1 MERNN
6 IETVND
12 VILFNWLKYAS
23 EGLKEIERTTEYDAL
38 KNMVKSLYSTSYT
51 AVVSNYFDY
60 TYNKTISPLP
70 EEVNG
75 QMIEDYHNGYRRAAM
90 EFNANLAD
98 SLFNRLTFDESP
110 YAMAI
115 LKGENGEE
123 LAVNS
128 KFEVF
133 DAAGNLICNTSKY
146 RVYIPIDSIK
156 GNKENVTLPEDAII
170 IDDLTYVLD
179 THINEYK

>member
-1 MERNN
+1 
-6 IETVND
+6 
-12 VILFNWLKYAS
+12 
-23 EGLKEIERTTEYDAL
+23 
-38 KNMVKSLYSTSYT
+38 
-51 AVVSNYFDY
+51 
-60 TYNKTISPLP
+60 
-70 EEVNG
+70 
-75 QMIEDYHNGYRRAAM
+75 
-90 EFNANLAD
+90 
-98 SLFNRLTFDESP
+98 
-110 YAMAI
+110 MAI

-179 THINEYK
+179 THINDYK